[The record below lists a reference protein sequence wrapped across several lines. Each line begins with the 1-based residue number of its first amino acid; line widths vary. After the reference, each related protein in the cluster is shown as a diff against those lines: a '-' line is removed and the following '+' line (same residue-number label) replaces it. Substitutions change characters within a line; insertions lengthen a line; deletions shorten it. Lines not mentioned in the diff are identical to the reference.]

1 MGSNMSPLDWVFAVS
16 AVLGAALLMVR
27 LILMLVGHHGELGAD
42 VHSLEH
48 VEMIQDSGVSFQI
61 FSVQGF
67 TAFFLMF
74 GLVGLAVHRQYG
86 GEQEQSWV
94 APVSIGAAFVA
105 GAVAFSIMVT
115 LMALMRK
122 LQSSGT
128 LNLQNAV
135 GQEGSVYL
143 TIPAGAIGK
152 VQVNVQQQ
160 QMIFDAVAEDRL
172 EIKTGERVRVKRV
185 VSGNVMV
192 VGKS

>member
-1 MGSNMSPLDWVFAVS
+1 MFGNLSALDWVFTVS
-16 AVLGAALLMVR
+16 AVLGGVLLIVR
-27 LILMLVGHHGELGAD
+27 LILMLVGHHGELSTD
-42 VHSLEH
+42 VHTLEH
-48 VEMIQDSGVSFQI
+48 VEVIQDSGVSFQI

-67 TAFFLMF
+67 MAFFLMF

-86 GEQEQSWV
+86 GAEEQSWV

-105 GAVAFSIMVT
+105 GAAAFSVMVT

-143 TIPAGAIGK
+143 TVPAGGIGK
-152 VQVNVQQQ
+152 IQV
-160 QMIFDAVAEDRL
+160 
-172 EIKTGERVRVKRV
+172 V
-185 VSGNVMV
+185 V
-192 VGKS
+192 

>member
-1 MGSNMSPLDWVFAVS
+1 MGSNLSPLDWVFTIS
-16 AVLGAALLMVR
+16 AIVGGVLLIVR
-27 LILMLVGHHGELGAD
+27 LILMLVGHHGDFVGD

-48 VEMIQDSGVSFQI
+48 IETIQDSGVSFQV

-67 TAFFLMF
+67 MAFFLMF

-86 GEQEQSWV
+86 GAQEQPWV
-94 APVSIGAAFVA
+94 APVSIAAAFLA
-105 GAVAFSIMVT
+105 GAVAFWIMVT

-122 LQSSGT
+122 LQSTGT

-143 TIPAGAIGK
+143 NIPAEGIGK
-152 VQVNVQQQ
+152 VRVVVQQQ
-160 QMIFDAVAEDRL
+160 LMIFDAVAEDKQ
-172 EIKTGERVRVKRV
+172 EIKTGERVRIKRV

-192 VGKS
+192 VGKG